1 MYSNQN
7 LFDARSVAKEFIQD
21 MLDNVELSDVLE
33 WASLY
38 DIHIDPL
45 SEVDVL
51 DNITNYDL

>member
-21 MLDNVELSDVLE
+21 MLDNVSLSDVLE

-45 SEVDVL
+45 SEGDVL